1 MSTSTFRTP
10 PGRSSVR
17 ITVMRVLVVSLFAT
31 LAMRLWSLQ
40 ILQADHYQTQ
50 AQDNRVRE
58 AITPA
63 PRGLI
68 VDDAGRVIASNRTT
82 LVVSADRSVL
92 DRQSDKGAAVLTKL
106 AGVLGMK
113 PIELAAATRL
123 CTATVPQPC
132 WNGSP
137 YQPIPVAT
145 DVTPEKALS
154 ILEHPESYPG
164 IVADTQ
170 ALRTYPFGPVAG
182 HEVGYVGPISQAQLD
197 KSPDRTRTDTVGLG
211 GLEQEY
217 DGVLRGQNGIR
228 KLAVDRFGRVS
239 GEVSSTP
246 ATVGDT
252 LVLGTDMNVQQAL
265 EDSLNQAVAGTRS
278 KTASGVVL
286 DATNGQVVAMASLP
300 GYDPSAFV
308 GGISQEEYQK
318 LNDAS
323 AGTPLFSRAYQGS
336 GAVGSTFKPFTLAAA
351 VGSGNPL
358 RGNYD
363 CGPSLQVGDQV
374 FHNFEGSSAGS
385 ISLKEALVISCDVIF
400 DKFAYDSWLADG
412 GLRKGPGPYPSPQEV
427 YVRNAEMFGF
437 GARTGVDLPGETA
450 GAIVDRSEAIANW
463 NQLKDSYCRRAQNG
477 YPEEPD
483 ASKAAQ
489 FQKYA
494 REACIDGYLYNGGAA
509 TQFAIGQGAYL
520 NISPL
525 QLATGYAA
533 IANGGT
539 LYEPHLAK
547 AVLNPDGT
555 LDHKIEPKVKRKM
568 KVDPAVLDY
577 IRDSLGEVTTRGTA
591 AGAFGG
597 FPMQQVHVAGKTG
610 TAEVEGQG
618 DTSWFASFGPL
629 PQSKYVVVMSIPNA
643 GRTGGEVAAPA
654 ARKVWEALYGIGR
667 PGAFPDNTPPTKLPA
682 VRADGSTAPVGRE
695 P

>member
-1 MSTSTFRTP
+1 MSTSPFRTP

-17 ITVMRVLVVSLFAT
+17 ITVMRVLVISLFAT

-58 AITPA
+58 AVTPA

-68 VDDAGRVIASNRTT
+68 VDDAGRVMASNRTT

-92 DRQSDKGAAVLTKL
+92 DRQPDHGAAVLTKL

-154 ILEHPESYPG
+154 ILEHPETYPG
-164 IVADTQ
+164 VVADTQ

-211 GLEQEY
+211 GLEQQY
-217 DGVLRGQNGIR
+217 DSVLRGKNGVR

-246 ATVGDT
+246 ASVGDT
-252 LVLGTDMNVQQAL
+252 LVLGTDMNVQKAL
-265 EDSLNQAVAGTRS
+265 EDSLTQAIAGTRS
-278 KTASGVVL
+278 KAASGVVL

-308 GGISQEEYQK
+308 GGISQQEYAA
-318 LNDAS
+318 LNDAG

-336 GAVGSTFKPFTLAAA
+336 GAVGSTFKPFSLAAA
-351 VGSGNPL
+351 VGNGSSL
-358 RGNYD
+358 YDNYD
-363 CGPSLQVGDQV
+363 CSPSLQIGDQV
-374 FHNFEGSSAGS
+374 FHNFEGSSAGP
-385 ISLKEALVISCDVIF
+385 ISLKQALVISCDVIF
-400 DKFAYDSWLADG
+400 DKFAYDAWLADG
-412 GLRKGPGPYPSPQEV
+412 GLRNGRGPYPPAREV
-427 YVRNAEMFGF
+427 FVKNAENFGF
-437 GARTGVDLPGETA
+437 GSRTGIDLPGETP
-450 GAIVDRSEAIANW
+450 GAIVDRAQAAANW
-463 NQLKDSYCRRAQNG
+463 NQLKDSYCRRAQSG
-477 YPEEPD
+477 YPEVSDPTQ
-483 ASKAAQ
+483 AAK

-494 REACIDGYLYNGGAA
+494 REACLDGYLYNGGAA

-520 NISPL
+520 NVSPL
-525 QLATGYAA
+525 QLADGYAA

-539 LYEPHLAK
+539 VFEPHLAK
-547 AVLNPDGT
+547 AVLNPDGS
-555 LDHKIEPKVKRKM
+555 LNHLVAPKVKSKLNA
-568 KVDPAVLDY
+568 DPSVLAY
-577 IRDSLGEVTTRGTA
+577 IRDALGDVTTRGTA

-597 FPMQQVHVAGKTG
+597 FPLQQVHVAGKTG

-629 PQSKYVVVMSIPNA
+629 PNPRYVVVMSIPNA

-667 PGAFPDNTPPTKLPA
+667 PGAFPDNAPPTQLPP
-682 VRADGSTAPVGRE
+682 VRADGSTAPVGRAR
-695 P
+695 